1 METFIARMIME
12 EADKTTDLGTEKY
25 KKYFVN
31 TRLYL
36 KWKPEVDSILN
47 NNGYGNVIPAE

>member
-12 EADKTTDLGTEKY
+12 EAEKSTDLGTKKY
-25 KKYFVN
+25 KKYFVH

-47 NNGYGNVIPAE
+47 DNGYGNVISAE

>member
-12 EADKTTDLGTEKY
+12 EAEKSTDLGTEKY

-31 TRLYL
+31 TMLYL

-47 NNGYGNVIPAE
+47 DNGYGNVIPAE